1 MVELQRFWLDRGVVR
16 AEMLSDLAPSV
27 EILLDLVPLKATAPA
42 LNDRSR
48 FVIEAPLPMEA
59 LSDGVSVV
67 LLRELGQDQPLGTLP
82 IAAGSIVR
90 EDLAAEVR
98 VLRAELDLLNLSVRQ
113 FGRVRAF

>member
-27 EILLDLVPLKATAPA
+27 ELLLDLVPLKATAPA

-59 LSDGVSVV
+59 
-67 LLRELGQDQPLGTLP
+67 R
-82 IAAGSIVR
+82 I
-90 EDLAAEVR
+90 
-98 VLRAELDLLNLSVRQ
+98 
-113 FGRVRAF
+113 